1 MKVKNYRAEYDYKFL
16 GCRSILATDISNN
29 TNIPQSTVYYFKVKP
44 KRILKARSGYI
55 DEMFQYF
62 KSLGLDE
69 NKLDCVTRETRV
81 VFLQKKKEVL

>member
-16 GCRSILATDISNN
+16 SCGSILATDVSNN
-29 TNIPQSTVYYFKVKP
+29 TSIPQSTAYYFKVKP
-44 KRILKARSGYI
+44 ERILKARSGYI

-81 VFLQKKKEVL
+81 VFLQK

>member
-1 MKVKNYRAEYDYKFL
+1 MKNYRAEYDYKFL
-16 GCRSILATDISNN
+16 TCGPILATDISNN
-29 TNIPQSTVYYFKVKP
+29 TSIPQSTAYYFKVKP
-44 KRILKARSGYI
+44 KRILRARSAYI

-81 VFLQKKKEVL
+81 VFLQK

>member
-16 GCRSILATDISNN
+16 ACGSILATDVSNN
-29 TNIPQSTVYYFKVKP
+29 TSIPQSTAYYFKVKP
-44 KRILKARSGYI
+44 ERILKARSGYI

-69 NKLDCVTRETRV
+69 NKLDRVTRETRV
-81 VFLQKKKEVL
+81 VFLQK